1 MDSGYARYSSDSE
14 LVASNKESIFF
25 KKKKN
30 TGEDTGEAVSYTILK
45 FSGIRLV
52 KHSVLRHTPFI
63 FNCFQIKREKKNPFP
78 VGLFKCTCS
87 YSCIAKARQLL
98 PTDAFQKR
106 FNWQKKASAKCFW
119 QKRTRGNTLLSQKYC
134 SRKSEEVTI
143 QTRNAYILVR

>member
-14 LVASNKESIFF
+14 LVASNKESIFK

-63 FNCFQIKREKKNPFP
+63 FNCFQIKREKKNPFSSWI
-78 VGLFKCTCS
+78 V
-87 YSCIAKARQLL
+87 
-98 PTDAFQKR
+98 
-106 FNWQKKASAKCFW
+106 
-119 QKRTRGNTLLSQKYC
+119 
-134 SRKSEEVTI
+134 
-143 QTRNAYILVR
+143 